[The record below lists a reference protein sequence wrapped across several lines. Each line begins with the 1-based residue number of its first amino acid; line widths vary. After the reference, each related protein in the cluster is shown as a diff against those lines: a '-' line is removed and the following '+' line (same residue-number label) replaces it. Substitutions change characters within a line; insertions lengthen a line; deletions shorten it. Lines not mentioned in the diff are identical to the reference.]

1 MNADNTDATAD
12 ARRITPQNSNA
23 YSGYLVGDGLAPN
36 GENVVM
42 GTSFPGDAQ
51 EGDFALRVDFLPN
64 RLFRYNGQRWIKV
77 EDDVRSK
84 LTPGTGNTQRDGFI
98 NNTSTFTADDNTT
111 ATSRQSLSD
120 ALKPRE
126 D

>member
-1 MNADNTDATAD
+1 
-12 ARRITPQNSNA
+12 
-23 YSGYLVGDGLAPN
+23 
-36 GENVVM
+36 M
-42 GTSFPGDAQ
+42 GTSFPGTAQ
-51 EGDFALRVDFLPN
+51 EGDFVLRVDFLPN
-64 RLFRYNGQRWIKV
+64 RLFRYSGNRWIKV

-84 LTPGTGNTQRDGFI
+84 LTPGTGNTQRDQFI

>member
-1 MNADNTDATAD
+1 
-12 ARRITPQNSNA
+12 
-23 YSGYLVGDGLAPN
+23 
-36 GENVVM
+36 M

-51 EGDFALRVDFLPN
+51 EGDFVLRLDFLPN
-64 RLFRYNGQRWIKV
+64 RLFRYSGSRWIKV
-77 EDDVRSK
+77 EDDVRSA
-84 LTPGTGNTQRDGFI
+84 LTPGTGSTQMDGFI
-98 NNTSTFTADDNTT
+98 NNTGTFTADDNTT

>member
-1 MNADNTDATAD
+1 
-12 ARRITPQNSNA
+12 
-23 YSGYLVGDGLAPN
+23 
-36 GENVVM
+36 M
-42 GTSFPGDAQ
+42 GTSFPSDAR
-51 EGDFALRVDFLPN
+51 EGDFILRLDFLPN
-64 RLFRYNGQRWIKV
+64 RLFRYSGNRWLKV

-84 LTPGTGNTQRDGFI
+84 LTPGTGSTLMDGFT

-111 ATSRQSLSD
+111 ANSRQSLSD

>member
-1 MNADNTDATAD
+1 M
-12 ARRITPQNSNA
+12 
-23 YSGYLVGDGLAPN
+23 
-36 GENVVM
+36 
-42 GTSFPGDAQ
+42 
-51 EGDFALRVDFLPN
+51 
-64 RLFRYNGQRWIKV
+64 
-77 EDDVRSK
+77 
-84 LTPGTGNTQRDGFI
+84 DGFI

>member
-1 MNADNTDATAD
+1 
-12 ARRITPQNSNA
+12 
-23 YSGYLVGDGLAPN
+23 
-36 GENVVM
+36 M
-42 GTSFPGDAQ
+42 GTSFPSDAR
-51 EGDFALRVDFLPN
+51 EGDFILRLDFLPN
-64 RLFRYNGQRWIKV
+64 RLFRYSGNRWLKV

-84 LTPGTGNTQRDGFI
+84 LTPGTGNTLMDGFT